1 MGLDGVTEDIND
13 MRSYWGEEAV
23 TDNKEDNDCFTKYL
37 NSDQ

>member
-1 MGLDGVTEDIND
+1 VEGLDGVTENIND

-23 TDNKEDNDCFTKYL
+23 TDKEGNDCFTKYL